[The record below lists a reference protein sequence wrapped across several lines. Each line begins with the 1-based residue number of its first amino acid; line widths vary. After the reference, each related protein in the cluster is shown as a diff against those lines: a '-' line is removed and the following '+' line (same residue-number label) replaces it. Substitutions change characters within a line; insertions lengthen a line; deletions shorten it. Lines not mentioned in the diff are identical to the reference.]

1 MNTMQNPITM
11 TQAATVRDDG
21 GVEVVT
27 DDASIRP
34 DRYTFTDDDDL
45 HAYLRAVLGGRVE
58 GDGVRGLM
66 SRKGT
71 YSRRAPDGSAAVTF
85 GDPILD
91 AISSASGQIV
101 VGGQTI
107 DLDSAVAATAAAPT
121 AGGGVIAAAAS
132 DLKFTG
138 IVNGAERWASDDRSS
153 VQYRIGSGR
162 LTFHA
167 WKRRRIFPPYWSMG
181 AEISISG
188 TNAKFEFA
196 DIESIR
202 FMSATAPCQPVDPDF
217 DSDRDDTYLDEYSW
231 GVNAQQPERTVSR
244 CRAQW
249 HHAQFADVVT
259 AGSGCDA
266 GVDYPF
272 DAGFPPAWTAIKTA
286 IDLNGAWTDGSS
298 RNAVISVNVNDL
310 TVNMSAFNRPAAHGT
325 IVGFS
330 TITVTFP
337 DDRTYT
343 GQLEGGNRI
352 RWSNGSVWTKI
363 VRGLI
368 DLNGQWTDGSARRA
382 IIFSNDTKLTIDMS
396 DYDRPAATGTGVD
409 ISTIK
414 VKFPDEATHTGTL
427 QPPKRI
433 AWDNGSAWTKI

>member
-1 MNTMQNPITM
+1 MSSRNSLTIS
-11 TQAATVRDDG
+11 AVATVQQEG

-27 DDASIRP
+27 RDALVQP
-34 DRYTFTDDDDL
+34 DQYTFADVDEL
-45 HAYLRAVLGGRVE
+45 HTYLRGVLGGRSDGE
-58 GDGVRGLM
+58 GVRGLM

-71 YSRRAPDGSAAVTF
+71 YSRQAADGTAAVTF
-85 GDPILD
+85 GDPVLD

-101 VGGQTI
+101 IGGRTI
-107 DLDSAVAATAAAPT
+107 DLREGYGRATIGVGGDVVAAT
-121 AGGGVIAAAAS
+121 AS
-132 DLKFTG
+132 DLKFIG

-167 WKRRRIFPPYWSMG
+167 WKKRNITSYWSMG

-202 FMSATAPCQPVDPDF
+202 FMSATAPCEPVDHDME
-217 DSDRDDTYLDEYSW
+217 SDRDDSYLDEYTW

-272 DAGFPPAWTAIKTA
+272 DTGFPPAWTAIKTA
-286 IDLNGAWTDGSS
+286 IDLNGAWTDGGSQY
-298 RNAVISVNVNDL
+298 AVISVNVNDL
-310 TVNMSAFNRPAAHGT
+310 TVNMSAFSRPAAHGT

-343 GQLEGGNRI
+343 GQLEGGNKI

-382 IIFSNDTKLTIDMS
+382 IIFSDDTKLTIDMS

-433 AWDNGSAWTKI
+433 AWDNGSAWTKL